1 MEQSQIEII
10 DTVCHNLQLI
20 ASLIQNYVRYS
31 RGKKRKL
38 MCKIIEEEIK
48 KHYSIT

>member
-20 ASLIQNYVRYS
+20 ASFIQSHVSEFIFYI
-31 RGKKRKL
+31 L
-38 MCKIIEEEIK
+38 Q
-48 KHYSIT
+48 